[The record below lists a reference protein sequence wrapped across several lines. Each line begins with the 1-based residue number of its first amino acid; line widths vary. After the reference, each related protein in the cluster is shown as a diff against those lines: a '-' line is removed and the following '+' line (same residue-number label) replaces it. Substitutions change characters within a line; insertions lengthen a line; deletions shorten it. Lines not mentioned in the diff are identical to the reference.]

1 MKDEIKKDIESYDQ
15 ETLRDCLKVIAL
27 NLLAWVSLVF
37 LLIIFG
43 NG

>member
-1 MKDEIKKDIESYDQ
+1 MNDEVKKDLESYDQ
-15 ETLRDCLKVIAL
+15 ETLMDCLKVIAL

-37 LLIIFG
+37 FLVIFC